1 MSSIHALIKYEEGW
15 REKPYL
21 CTERYPTVGFGFRIG
36 PQGADIKLYQFTLPL
51 AAGEAWLD
59 EYLAKMEREMRTIP
73 HLADAL
79 DTCAPYPARTAVLQ
93 SMAYQ
98 LGVKGLGNFKNT
110 LSAVAR
116 GNWDKAAA
124 GMLDSRWAKQTP
136 KRAQRH
142 AEQMRTGL
150 WASVYG
156 G

>member
-21 CTERYPTVGFGFRIG
+21 CTEGYPTVGFGFRIG
-36 PQGADIKLYQFTLPL
+36 PQGADIKLYQFILPL
-51 AAGEAWLD
+51 AAGEEWLRGH
-59 EYLAKMEREMRTIP
+59 LIKMDREMRTFP
-73 HLADAL
+73 HLGKAL
-79 DTCAPYPARTAVLQ
+79 DAAEPFPARTAVLY

-110 LSAVAR
+110 LAAVAR
-116 GNWDKAAA
+116 GDWNGAAT

-142 AEQMRTGL
+142 AEQMRTGR

-156 G
+156 A

>member
-21 CTERYPTVGFGFRIG
+21 CTEGYPTVGYGFRIG
-36 PQGADIKLYQFTLPL
+36 PKGADIKLYQFVLPL
-51 AAGEAWLD
+51 SVGNVWLD
-59 EYLAKMEREMRTIP
+59 EILASKEKEMRTIP

-79 DTCAPYPARTAVLQ
+79 DTCAPYPARTAVLY

-98 LGVKGLGNFKNT
+98 LGVNGLGNFKNT
-110 LSAVAR
+110 LAAVAR
-116 GNWDKAAA
+116 GNWDKGAA

-142 AEQMRTGL
+142 AEQMRTGR